1 MKRSRGRL
9 RSGAVLA
16 ALLAIVT
23 LAPARTARADGLAD
37 EAELHFQ
44 RGADLY
50 RRGEYASALEHLMLS
65 NRLVPNRNVIYNIAR
80 TFEQLRRFAD
90 AHRYYVDALAG
101 ETDARAISESTAAIG
116 RIGPEVAVLRVVTD
130 PPGATIYID
139 RKDLGSRGIAPR
151 PLALPPGRYRVIAER
166 DGYDPVVSESIET
179 RLGAEVTVPLKLRR
193 IVGTV
198 QVDVE
203 GGGAAA
209 VHVDDPAAPPAC
221 AAPCDVELSPGRHDL
236 HFTRDGFQTATR
248 SVVIVARQTIRAT
261 AALSPLTGSIL
272 VSTDERGALVTVDG
286 RSVGFTP
293 TVIQG
298 VSAGTRKVRIVLRG
312 FAPLDL
318 EPKVVVGQQT
328 ALENLELRPLREV
341 TAVSRYAEKVDDA
354 PSSVSILDGQELR
367 AFGYPTIAEALKG
380 LRGVSISNDRVY
392 ASAGIR
398 GIGLPNDYGNRFLVL
413 SDGQAL
419 NDNLLNSSYIGS
431 DGRVDLHDVDR
442 IEVVRGPGSL
452 LYGTGA
458 FSGVVNLV
466 TRPRDEPNSVHAG
479 VGAYD
484 DSVLHARAGFHYN
497 LTPNAGVWASASAA
511 HSEGVT
517 IDVPVDDTL
526 GVAHPRAVRSVDAF
540 NSGGTAGRMW
550 WGALTAQWFYHQR
563 EEVSPVG
570 AYGTTVDD
578 ARTHFTDTRMMAEL
592 RFEPHLTSAVQLM
605 TRAHAH
611 RYLYKGN
618 YRFDE
623 GENHEDFAGTWFGG
637 EARII
642 YTPGPRL
649 RITGGGEGQIHPE
662 ATMLGSRVPDAG
674 ATSSYLNEKTP
685 YSFGAGYAII
695 EASPVPWL
703 RISGGARVDVYSTF
717 GPIVV
722 PRAAV
727 IFKPN
732 AGAALKI
739 MGGRAFR
746 APSIYE
752 QVYNDGGISQA
763 RAIDPARGLTIGPES
778 IYSGEIEYTQ
788 RFRED
793 WLALI
798 AGHVSYLQGIIDSL
812 PDDPK
817 DPDGKVIR
825 YANSPPA
832 IAVGGDVELRRE
844 WRRGWML
851 AAMYGYQRAQIIEG
865 VGNQRLPNAPEHL
878 ASFRGVVPVVR
889 ELASLGLRVRLEAP
903 RRLRQGSDETT
914 HSAAVLDAT
923 ISGYL
928 RDYGLR
934 YTIGVYNV
942 TDWRFEIP
950 VTETFASRTI
960 PQNGRTFL
968 IDLLATF
975 P

>member
-1 MKRSRGRL
+1 MSVKRPRRHLG
-9 RSGAVLA
+9 SGALLV
-16 ALLAIVT
+16 ALLALAI
-23 LAPARTARADGLAD
+23 APAARADGLAD

-44 RGADLY
+44 RGAELY
-50 RRGEYASALEHLMLS
+50 RRGDYATALEHLMLS

-90 AHRYYVDALAG
+90 AHRYYIDALAG
-101 ETDARAISESTAAIG
+101 ETDARAISEATAAIA
-116 RIGPEVAVLRVVTD
+116 RIAPEVAVLRVVTD

-151 PLALPPGRYRVIAER
+151 PLAVAPGSYRVIAER
-166 DGYDPVVSESIET
+166 DGYDPVTSEVVET
-179 RLGAEVTVPLKLRR
+179 RLGAEVTVKLELRR

-198 QVDVE
+198 HVDVE

-209 VHVDDPAAPPAC
+209 VHVDDPAAPAVC
-221 AAPCDVELSPGRHDL
+221 SAPCDVDLAPGRHEL

-248 SVVIVARQTIRAT
+248 SLVIVARQTIKAT
-261 AALSPLTGSIL
+261 ATLSPLTGSIL

-298 VSAGTRKVRIVLRG
+298 VPAGTRKVRIVLRG
-312 FAPLDL
+312 YAPLDL
-318 EPKVVVGQQT
+318 EPNVVVGQQT

-367 AFGYPTIAEALKG
+367 AFGYPTIAESLKG
-380 LRGVSISNDRVY
+380 LRGVSISSDRVY

-398 GIGLPNDYGNRFLVL
+398 GVGLPNDYGNRFLVL

-442 IEVVRGPGSL
+442 IEIVRGPGSL

-466 TRPRDEPNSVHAG
+466 TRPRDEPNSVQAG
-479 VGAYD
+479 VGSYD

-497 LTPNAGVWASASAA
+497 LTPTAGVWASASAA

-517 IDVPVDDTL
+517 IDLPIDDSNGHTHL
-526 GVAHPRAVRSVDAF
+526 KTVRSVDAF
-540 NSGGTAGRMW
+540 NSGGTAGRFW
-550 WGALTAQWFYHQR
+550 VGALTGQWFYHRR

-578 ARTHFTDTRMMAEL
+578 PRTHFTDTRMMAEL
-592 RFEPHLTSAVQLM
+592 RFEPHLTDTVQLM
-605 TRAHAH
+605 TRAHAN

-623 GENHEDFAGTWFGG
+623 SENHEDFAGTWFGG

-649 RITGGGEGQIHPE
+649 RVTAGGEGQVHPE
-662 ATMLGSRVPDAG
+662 ATLLGRNVADAG
-674 ATSSYLNEKTP
+674 ATKPYLDEHQP
-685 YSFGAGYAII
+685 YSFGAGYAIV
-695 EASPVPWL
+695 EAAPVPWL

-727 IFKPN
+727 ILKPN
-732 AGAALKI
+732 AGGALKI

-752 QVYNDGGISQA
+752 QVYNDGGLSQA
-763 RAIDPARGLTIGPES
+763 RAVDPARGLTIGPES

-793 WLALI
+793 WLGLV
-798 AGHVSYLQGIIDSL
+798 AGHASYLQGIIDSL
-812 PDDPK
+812 PDDPAH
-817 DPDGKVIR
+817 PESKVIR
-825 YANSPPA
+825 YVNSPPA
-832 IAVGGDVELRRE
+832 IAIGGDVELRRE

-851 AAMYGYQRAQIIEG
+851 AAMYGYQRAQIISG
-865 VGNQRLPNAPEHL
+865 VGNTRLPNAPEHL

-903 RRLRQGSDETT
+903 RRIQQGSDATT
-914 HSAAVLDAT
+914 PTAAVLDVT
-923 ISGYL
+923 LSGNI
-928 RDYGLR
+928 RDHGLR
-934 YTIGVYNV
+934 YVIGVYNL
-942 TDWRFEIP
+942 TDWRYETP
-950 VTETFASRTI
+950 VTETFASRSM

>member
-1 MKRSRGRL
+1 MRSLGRAL
-9 RSGAVLA
+9 SA
-16 ALLAIVT
+16 ALLSVF
-23 LAPARTARADGLAD
+23 LASAAAPSARADGLAD

-50 RRGEYASALEHLMLS
+50 RRGDFAGALEHLMLS

-101 ETDARAISESTAAIG
+101 ETDAQAIKDATAAIA
-116 RIGPEVAVLRVVTD
+116 RIAPEVAVIRVTSE

-139 RKDLGSRGIAPR
+139 RKDLGSRGLAPR
-151 PLALPPGRYRVIAER
+151 ALALAPGRYRVIAER
-166 DGYDPVVSESIET
+166 DGYDPVISEVVEA
-179 RLGAEVTVPLKLRR
+179 RLGAEITVPLTLRR
-193 IVGTV
+193 ITGTV
-198 QVDVE
+198 HVE
-203 GGGAAA
+203 IDGGGAAA
-209 VHVDDPAAPPAC
+209 VHVDDPAAPPVC
-221 AAPCDVELSPGRHDL
+221 TAPCDVELAPGRHDL
-236 HFTRDGFQTATR
+236 HFSRDGFQTATR
-248 SVVIVARQTIRAT
+248 LVTIVARQTVRAS

-286 RSVGFTP
+286 RAAGFTP
-293 TVIQG
+293 TVIQA
-298 VSAGTRKVRIVLRG
+298 VPAGTRKVRASLRG
-312 FAPLDL
+312 FSPLDL

-341 TAVSRYAEKVDDA
+341 TAVSRYAEKIDDA
-354 PSSVSILDGQELR
+354 PSSVSIIDGQELR
-367 AFGYPTIAEALKG
+367 AFGYPTIAESLKG

-398 GIGLPNDYGNRFLVL
+398 GVGLPNDYGNRFLVL

-431 DGRVDLHDVDR
+431 DGRVDLHDVER

-484 DSVLHARAGFHYN
+484 DSVLHGRAGFHYN
-497 LTPNAGVWASASAA
+497 ASPTAGVWASASAA

-517 IDVPVDDTL
+517 IDLPSGDPGNHSGTRPV
-526 GVAHPRAVRSVDAF
+526 HRVDAF
-540 NSGGTAGRMW
+540 NSGGTAGRAW
-550 WGALTAQWFYHQR
+550 VGAFTAQWFYHRRQ
-563 EEVSPVG
+563 EISPVG
-570 AYGTTVDD
+570 AYGTVVDNP
-578 ARTHFTDTRMMAEL
+578 RTQFTDTRMMTEL
-592 RFEPHLTSAVQLM
+592 RFEPHLSNTVQLM
-605 TRAHAH
+605 TRAHAN
-611 RYLYKGN
+611 RYVYHGN
-618 YRFDE
+618 YRFVD
-623 GENHEDFAGTWFGG
+623 GSNVEDFAGTWFGG

-642 YTPGPRL
+642 YTPSARL
-649 RITGGGEGQIHPE
+649 RITGGGEGQLHPE
-662 ATMLGSRVPDAG
+662 ATLLGINGQDDGSS
-674 ATSSYLNEKTP
+674 TSYLNEKTP
-685 YSFGAGYAII
+685 YSFGAGYAIV
-695 EASPVPWL
+695 EASPLPWL
-703 RISGGARVDVYSTF
+703 RLSGGARVDVYSTF

-727 IFKPN
+727 IIKPN
-732 AGAALKI
+732 AGGALKI

-752 QVYNDGGISQA
+752 QDYNDNGITQT
-763 RAIDPARGLTIGPES
+763 RAVDPARGLTLGPES
-778 IYSGEIEYTQ
+778 IYSLEVEYSQ

-793 WLALI
+793 WVVLGAVH
-798 AGHVSYLQGIIDSL
+798 ASYLQGIIGSL
-812 PDDPK
+812 PDDPTK
-817 DPDGKVIR
+817 PDSEVIR

-832 IAVGGDVELRRE
+832 LALGADVELRRE
-844 WRRGWML
+844 WRRGSML
-851 AAMYGYQRAQIIEG
+851 AVTYGYQSARFLEG
-865 VGNQRLPNAPEHL
+865 TGNKRLPNAPEHL

-889 ELASLGLRVRLEAP
+889 DLASLGARVRLEAP
-903 RRLRQGSDETT
+903 RRLQGTDETT
-914 HSAAVLDAT
+914 RTAAVLDAT
-923 ISGYL
+923 LSGNL
-928 RDYGLR
+928 REYGLR
-934 YTIGVYNV
+934 YVIGVYNI
-942 TDWRFEIP
+942 TAFRFQVP

>member
-1 MKRSRGRL
+1 MRRRGHL
-9 RSGAVLA
+9 RSSALLI
-16 ALLAIVT
+16 ALLAIAT
-23 LAPARTARADGLAD
+23 ASSARADGLAD

-50 RRGEYASALEHLMLS
+50 RRAEYATALEHLMLS
-65 NRLVPNRNVIYNIAR
+65 NRLVPNRNVVYNIAR

-90 AHRYYVDALAG
+90 AHRYYVDALTG
-101 ETDARAISESTAAIG
+101 ETDARAVSEATAAVA
-116 RIGPEVAVLRVVTD
+116 RIAPEVALLRVVTE

-166 DGYDPVVSESIET
+166 DGYDPIVSEPVET
-179 RLGAEVTVPLKLRR
+179 RLGAVVLVPLTLRR

-198 QVDVE
+198 HVDVE

-209 VHVDDPAAPPAC
+209 VHVDDPAAPTAC
-221 AAPCDVELSPGRHDL
+221 TAPCDVELSPGRHDL

-248 SVVIVARQTIRAT
+248 SIVIVARQTIKT
-261 AALSPLTGSIL
+261 SAALSPLTGSIL

-312 FAPLDL
+312 FAVLDL

-431 DGRVDLHDVDR
+431 DGRVDLHDVER

-479 VGAYD
+479 FGTYD

-497 LTPNAGVWASASAA
+497 VTPNAGVWASASAA
-511 HSEGVT
+511 HSEGLT
-517 IDVPVDDTL
+517 IDIPVVDSK
-526 GVAHPRAVRSVDAF
+526 GVAHPQTTHAVDAF
-540 NSGGTAGRMW
+540 DSGGTAGRVW
-550 WGALTAQWFYHQR
+550 WGALTAQWFYHRR

-578 ARTHFTDTRMMAEL
+578 ARTHFADTRMMAEI
-592 RFEPHLTSAVQLM
+592 RFEPHVTETVQLM

-611 RYLYKGN
+611 RYLYRGN
-618 YRFDE
+618 YRFTDE
-623 GENHEDFAGTWFGG
+623 ENHEDFAGTWFGG

-649 RITGGGEGQIHPE
+649 RITGGGEGQIHPQ
-662 ATMLGSRVPDAG
+662 ATLLGVTFADAG
-674 ATSSYLNEKTP
+674 ATRSYLNEKAP
-685 YSFGAGYAII
+685 YSFGAGYVII

-703 RISGGARVDVYSTF
+703 RVSGGARVDVYSTF

-727 IFKPN
+727 ILKPN
-732 AGAALKI
+732 AGGALKI

-752 QVYNDGGISQA
+752 QVYNDGGTTQV
-763 RAIDPARGLTIGPES
+763 RALDPARGLTLGPES

-788 RFRED
+788 RFKED
-793 WLALI
+793 WLALG
-798 AGHVSYLQGIIDSL
+798 AVHASYLQGIIDSR
-812 PDDPK
+812 PDESSTPVS
-817 DPDGKVIR
+817 KVIR

-851 AAMYGYQRAQIIEG
+851 AATYGYQRAQFLEG
-865 VGNQRLPNAPEHL
+865 AGNQRLPNAPEHL

-889 ELASLGLRVRLEAP
+889 ELASLGVRVRLEAP

-914 HSAAVLDAT
+914 QSAAVIDAT
-923 ISGYL
+923 VSGYL
-928 RDYGLR
+928 RDFGLR
-934 YTIGVYNV
+934 YTVGVYNV

-968 IDLLATF
+968 LDVLATF